1 MIGRRPISVLV
12 ASVLLAG
19 CSLGDSPDADSKP
32 SGDEGAAELTDVE
45 SLEVGLP
52 EGGFAAGDFPLN
64 SDKAPRD
71 YDLFLVDTIADLE
84 DFWSLNYPKF
94 YDSDYVPLEG
104 GIHPHFPDNP
114 ADLPV
119 GCEFTGDYT
128 EVEDNAF
135 YCEDGD
141 FIVYDDDLL
150 FPSFADEFGI
160 ASIGLILAHEWGHV
174 IQSSL
179 RADNLDRFVNTTL
192 ELQAD
197 CFVGAWVADVQQNGV
212 KGRRFS
218 DADLTSSLL
227 GLVQLGD
234 MPGDSPDD
242 PAAHGSAFDRVS
254 AFQDGF
260 YGGLGPCVDYEVN
273 EPIPLQFGFSFEEY
287 QRESPGDFPFDREM
301 FELMAGDLTYYWQ
314 TSLGALDGWR
324 TPTLELAE
332 SSDVPPACGS
342 TDAEQVTLGVYV
354 CPDTAEI
361 TVDADVARSVY
372 DEIPGDFAVGYLI
385 GVGYADLVLS
395 ILGADI
401 TGEDRRLMDDCLA
414 GVWAGDIL
422 PTAENLAEVV
432 PENVSR
438 ISLSAGDLDEA
449 IRMAIFLGDET
460 TDTDMMGTAFDK
472 VDAFRQGVLYGP
484 TGCGLS

>member
-1 MIGRRPISVLV
+1 MIGRHPISFLVSLVLV
-12 ASVLLAG
+12 AG
-19 CSLGDSPDADSKP
+19 CSLGDSTDSGSKP
-32 SGDEGAAELTDVE
+32 DDVAEGVELADHG
-45 SLEVGLP
+45 SLEIGLP
-52 EGGFAAGDFPLN
+52 QGGFAAGEFPLN
-64 SDKAPRD
+64 AAKPARD
-71 YDLFLVDTIADLE
+71 YDQFLVDAIADLQ

-119 GCEFTGDYT
+119 GCEFTGDYA

-179 RADNLDRFVNTTL
+179 RADILDRFVNTTL

-197 CFVGAWVADVQQNGV
+197 CFVGAWVADVQETGVNGY
-212 KGRRFS
+212 RFS
-218 DADLTSSLL
+218 DSDLTSSLL

-234 MPGDSPDD
+234 IPGDSPDD

-254 AFQDGF
+254 SFQDGF
-260 YGGLGPCVDYEVN
+260 YGGLGPCVDYAVN
-273 EPIPLQFGFSFEEY
+273 EPIPLQFGFSPEEY
-287 QRESPGDFPFDREM
+287 QRESPGDFPFDQEM
-301 FELMAGDLTYYWQ
+301 FELMAGDLAYYWE
-314 TSLGALDGWR
+314 TSLGTLDGWR

-332 SSDVPPACGS
+332 PNDVPPSCGS
-342 TDAEQVTLGVYV
+342 TVAEQVTLGVYV
-354 CPDTAEI
+354 CAETAQI
-361 TVDADVARSVY
+361 TVDADIARSVY

-395 ILGADI
+395 NLGATI
-401 TGEDRRLMDDCLA
+401 TGEDRQLMDDCLT

-422 PTAENLAEVV
+422 PTAENLAEAV

-460 TDTDMMGTAFDK
+460 ADTDMMGTAFDK

-484 TGCGLS
+484 TGCGLA